1 MNLYARPYLED
12 KTALSIPLYRTQ
24 LTVEAAPKSSV
35 EDVYKLIIK
44 DLTDAIPLLEGY
56 VRPSG
61 QKDQIDANVAK
72 GILAYVYL
80 TMGDYANA
88 AKISQEVIDS
98 GEYPLMS
105 KNEIINSGFNSVTIP
120 SWMWAIDLTVSNSPA
135 LPTFWGHV
143 DLFTYSYAY
152 AGGEK
157 LIDTNLYN
165 SIPESDERKKW
176 FTEYDEDGNQL
187 ELTTWWKFYDSKR
200 IMGNREWYDDEVYM
214 RVEEMYLINA
224 EANTRNN
231 NLPAAKAS
239 LKSLLNERDVETAE
253 TLTNMSQSELLDEI
267 YFNWRLELWAE
278 GRGLLTL
285 KRFQKSVTRCT
296 EDAMLPGQTYDYT
309 DTRLTFSIPENE
321 IINNPNL
328 AD

>member
-1 MNLYARPYLED
+1 MEFLSLIEILLIINSLTSKRIITIKARKIVYCANAV
-12 KTALSIPLYRTQ
+12 KFINKAA
-24 LTVEAAPKSSV
+24 EAAPKSSV

-143 DLFTYSYAY
+143 EQMLAHR
-152 AGGEK
+152 GG
-157 LIDTNLYN
+157 I
-165 SIPESDERKKW
+165 W
-176 FTEYDEDGNQL
+176 
-187 ELTTWWKFYDSKR
+187 
-200 IMGNREWYDDEVYM
+200 
-214 RVEEMYLINA
+214 
-224 EANTRNN
+224 
-231 NLPAAKAS
+231 
-239 LKSLLNERDVETAE
+239 
-253 TLTNMSQSELLDEI
+253 
-267 YFNWRLELWAE
+267 
-278 GRGLLTL
+278 
-285 KRFQKSVTRCT
+285 
-296 EDAMLPGQTYDYT
+296 
-309 DTRLTFSIPENE
+309 
-321 IINNPNL
+321 
-328 AD
+328 